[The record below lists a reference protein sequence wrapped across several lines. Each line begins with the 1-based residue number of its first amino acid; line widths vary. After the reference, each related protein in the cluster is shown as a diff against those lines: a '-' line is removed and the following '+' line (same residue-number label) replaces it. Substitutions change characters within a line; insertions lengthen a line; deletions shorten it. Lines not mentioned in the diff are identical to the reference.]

1 MAHTSASPRRGT
13 LRPRTAAAVAAIL
26 AAAVT
31 PALTPAAGATVSSVS
46 PGDEINHIESN
57 GSNRCTLGYTFTR
70 PGVSKGSDWPHFTH

>member
-1 MAHTSASPRRGT
+1 MARTSASPRRGAM
-13 LRPRTAAAVAAIL
+13 RRRRTAAVAGLIAS
-26 AAAVT
+26 AMT
-31 PALTPAAGATVSSVS
+31 PALAPAAATASSVS

>member
-1 MAHTSASPRRGT
+1 VARTGTSPRRGAMRRRRAVAG
-13 LRPRTAAAVAAIL
+13 LIAAAM
-26 AAAVT
+26 T
-31 PALTPAAGATVSSVS
+31 PALAPAAATVSSVS